1 MAETRSIEHFLTE
14 VKTTVDARL
23 ADYITSKRAEAERI
37 SKDSAELVDG
47 VAAITLRG
55 GKRFRPIVLSA
66 AYRAVNAEGSLD
78 DTIAAGVALELL
90 QSFLLIHDDW
100 MDQDE
105 ERRGGPAVHVIY
117 RNGYADRHIAD
128 SLGIL
133 AGDLASTYAWELM
146 LDAPFPATRREQ
158 GLRRFVELQ
167 KEVYLGQHL
176 DVTANADV
184 ARMHDL
190 KTGSYTVRGP
200 LLLGAILGDASAQA
214 MDALV
219 AYGDPLGRA
228 FQLRDDLL
236 GTFGDKATTG
246 KPAGNDIRAGKR
258 NSLMDAFERRV
269 PEAERGAYTKA
280 FGRAH
285 ASDVQ
290 IAAAAE
296 LLVESGAR
304 AEVEQK
310 LSTLRDAAVAKLDVP
325 HFNPE
330 GRALLTGIA
339 DMLVVRS
346 A

>member
-14 VKTTVDARL
+14 VKMTVDARL
-23 ADYITSKRAEAERI
+23 ADYMAIKRLEAEGI
-37 SKDSAELVDG
+37 SPASAELVDG

-66 AYRAVNAEGSLD
+66 AYRAVNADGSLD
-78 DTIAAGVALELL
+78 DTIAAGASLELL

-117 RNGYADRHIAD
+117 RSGYADRHIAN

-146 LDAPFPATRREQ
+146 LDAPFPEARREE

-176 DVTANADV
+176 DVTANEDV

-200 LLLGAILGDASAQA
+200 LLLGAILGGGSEAA
-214 MDALV
+214 MKALV

-228 FQLRDDLL
+228 FQLRDDIL

-246 KPAGNDIRAGKR
+246 KPAGNDIRAGKH
-258 NSLMDAFERRV
+258 NALMDAFERRV
-269 PEAERGAYTKA
+269 PQTERGAFAAA
-280 FGRAH
+280 FGRAD
-285 ASDVQ
+285 ATEEE

-296 LLVESGAR
+296 MLVESGAR

-310 LSTLRDAAVAKLDVP
+310 LVSLRDAAVAELACDSL
-325 HFNPE
+325 NEE
-330 GRALLTGIA
+330 GRALLSGIA
-339 DMLVVRS
+339 DKLVVRS